1 MITRPSSKP
10 FDVFHGEDLTE
21 EDAYST
27 VAGGVAGAGA
37 GAGAVFK
44 PLRRSRSAN
53 TLPHIADGRKMNDS
67 DTAHVS
73 FTSPSDN

>member
-27 VAGGVAGAGA
+27 VAGGVAGA